1 MGLDGRQLGHLVTLH
16 FSHRSNLLGLL
27 RQRLATMLACHRQYR
42 THFLDLFWRSQRA
55 VMTGMTFLPAHLALA
70 LLAPPAL
77 SRLPGQAIGGRRL
90 GRVGGILLARRQLP
104 FQIGD
109 LLFSV
114 GDLSL
119 GVSGLLLGV
128 GDLPFGV
135 GNLSFALGNLS
146 FALGYFPAE
155 VLVLSQ

>member
-55 VMTGMTFLPAHLALA
+55 VMTGMTFLPAHFALA

-104 FQIGD
+104 LQIGD
-109 LLFSV
+109 LLFGV
-114 GDLSL
+114 GDLP
-119 GVSGLLLGV
+119 LGV
-128 GDLPFGV
+128 GDLPFV
-135 GNLSFALGNLS
+135 
-146 FALGYFPAE
+146 LGYLPAE